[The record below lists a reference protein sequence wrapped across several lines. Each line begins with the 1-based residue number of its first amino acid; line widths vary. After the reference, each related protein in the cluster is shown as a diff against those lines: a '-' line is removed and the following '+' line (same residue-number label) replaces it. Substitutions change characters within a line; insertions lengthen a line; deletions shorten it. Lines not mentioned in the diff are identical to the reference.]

1 MLLIDKILADLGGD
15 PASCKQI
22 RPFDL
27 RNLGYI
33 LTSRKI
39 PVGSSTGK
47 QQKFVIYEVVDEDT
61 KRAVSFCY
69 LFSKTTQMGIILKNT
84 YDSFL
89 CAEEADADNKKPQAA
104 A

>member
-1 MLLIDKILADLGGD
+1 MLLIDKILSQIGD
-15 PASCKQI
+15 PATCKQI

-39 PVGSSTGK
+39 PVGSSAGK

-69 LFSKTTQMGIILKNT
+69 LFSKLTQMGIILPDT
-84 YDSFL
+84 YDNFMS
-89 CAEEADADNKKPQAA
+89 ADETDSTKQKPRATV
-104 A
+104 

>member
-1 MLLIDKILADLGGD
+1 MLLIDKILSEIGD
-15 PASCKQI
+15 AATCKQI

-39 PVGSSTGK
+39 RVGSSTGK

-61 KRAVSFCY
+61 KRAMSFCY
-69 LFSKTTQMGIILKNT
+69 LFSKSTQMGIILPNS

-89 CAEEADADNKKPQAA
+89 SADEADADSKKPQAA
-104 A
+104 G